1 MKHQQ
6 DNTASNVM
14 NLLAGAAAGAAVSAA
29 GMYWMGCNQRQR
41 KKFVKKASRSVENA
55 VNGLESMLEDYM
67 PH

>member
-6 DNTASNVM
+6 ENTASNMV

-29 GMYWMGCNQRQR
+29 GMYWMSCNQRQR
-41 KKFVKKASRSVENA
+41 KQIAKKAAKSVENV
-55 VNGLESMLEDYM
+55 VNGLENMLEDYM